1 MKYHLVQAS
10 PSVNSKFQ
18 NQEGIFNSSTLFRI
32 QHDQNPQEI
41 RSLLKKTD
49 IESDEYSMM

>member
-32 QHDQNPQEI
+32 QYDQNPQEI
-41 RSLLKKTD
+41 RSLLKKD
-49 IESDEYSMM
+49 RH